1 MANGSI
7 TFENKNT
14 GTIKIAPIGFSWTS
28 LLWSGIP
35 ALMRGHIGMG
45 IIQIILSMITA
56 GLSNIVYGFIYNK
69 MYIKHMI
76 AEGSKMSSATL
87 SDDALKAT
95 LGMEIPKL

>member
-14 GTIKIAPIGFSWTS
+14 GAIKIAPIGFSWTS
-28 LLWSGIP
+28 FFFSGIP

-45 IIQIILSMITA
+45 IIQIILSMITFSF
-56 GLSNIVYGFIYNK
+56 SNIVFGFIYNK

-76 AEGSKMSSATL
+76 AEGAKMSSATL

-95 LGMEIPKL
+95 LGMEVPKQ

>member
-14 GTIKIAPIGFSWTS
+14 GAIKVAPVGFSWTS
-28 LLWSGIP
+28 FLFSGIP

-45 IIQIILSMITA
+45 VIQIIMSMVTFSF
-56 GLSNIVYGFIYNK
+56 SNIIFGFIYNK

-76 AEGSKMSSATL
+76 SEGAKMSSSTL
-87 SDDALKAT
+87 SDDALKAK
-95 LGMEIPKL
+95 LAMDVPKA